1 MKRRVVLGFVIA
13 AVLVAAGIFV
23 LVGFASP
30 TTVQQVVPAAAE
42 VTPAPPETVGIGTY
56 NIQSFGPT
64 KVGRPNTF
72 AALAAVASRF
82 DVLAVQEVGSNGT
95 PADATAERVMAA
107 YADRLNS
114 IVSPASYA
122 YVRANQ
128 FAILYRADLFELVSW
143 GSYSGGETFAYPP
156 LAAYLRVRGAPLD
169 FVIVSVHVRPSEAKS
184 EIAALRVAAGELA
197 ARFSESDVILLGDF
211 NADGAYYDEGTGA
224 FLSGFPEGDFFTV
237 VPNDADTTVGE
248 DSYAYDRMELSA
260 AMSEDW
266 LGSWSVLR
274 PADFVDISV
283 CEGASLSAG
292 TEAALS
298 DHYPIRAEFSTTRD
312 DD

>member
-1 MKRRVVLGFVIA
+1 MKRRLVLGFVIA
-13 AVLVAAGIFV
+13 AVLLAAGIFV
-23 LVGFASP
+23 LAGFASP
-30 TTVQQVVPAAAE
+30 AAVQQEPPVAAPVA
-42 VTPAPPETVGIGTY
+42 TAPQTVGIGSY

-95 PADATAERVMAA
+95 PADATAEQVMTA
-107 YADRLNS
+107 YVDRLNS
-114 IVSPASYA
+114 LVAPASYA

-184 EIAALRVAAGELA
+184 EIAALRKAAGELS

-211 NADGAYYDEGTGA
+211 NADGSYYDEGAGPL
-224 FLSGFPEGDFFTV
+224 LSGFPDGEFFTV

-248 DSYAYDRMELSA
+248 ETYAYDRMELSA

-266 LGSWSVLR
+266 LGSWSVLH

-283 CEGASLSAG
+283 CEGSTLNAG

-298 DHYPIRAEFSTTRD
+298 DHYPIRAEFSTASD